1 MGNGKD
7 EPYINPQ
14 ETAGQ
19 SIDIIIPNGKL
30 WIMGDNRG
38 NSTDSRSFGT
48 VKECDIVG
56 KTILRK
62 ERN

>member
-1 MGNGKD
+1 MGEWQD

-19 SIDIIIPNGKL
+19 NIDIIIPNGEL
-30 WIMGDNRG
+30 WLWVIIVG

-56 KTILRK
+56 KTIFE